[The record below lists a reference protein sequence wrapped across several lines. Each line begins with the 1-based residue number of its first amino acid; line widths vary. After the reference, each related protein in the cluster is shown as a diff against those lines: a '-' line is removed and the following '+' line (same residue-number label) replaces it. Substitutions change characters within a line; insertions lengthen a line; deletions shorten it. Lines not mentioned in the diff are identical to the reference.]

1 MKSKVQDLVVYS
13 GEGKFDKGQQHLYM
27 IHLLLPLLEQVNQEK
42 IIELDIEAKIKG
54 EDQSELQIQNA
65 IGSPKQ
71 RCWYVSKI

>member
-54 EDQSELQIQNA
+54 R
-65 IGSPKQ
+65 GSSILLIFYI
-71 RCWYVSKI
+71 W